1 MNKKLI
7 FVFIGGWL
15 LGLFFPPTRLT
26 GMLRGKSA

>member
-7 FVFIGGWL
+7 MVFVAGWL

-26 GMLRGKSA
+26 GMLKGKSA